1 MFGFENL
8 TVYKKS
14 ESFYSELLDIFKDPK
29 VDRILK
35 NQLKR
40 SSSSVVLNIAE
51 GSGKLRINDKRNFYM
66 IARGS
71 ISESIATLR
80 LLKIDKSIS
89 EDQFKKLHS
98 LGGEIGKML
107 TSLAKNTT

>member
-8 TVYKKS
+8 IVYKKS
-14 ESFYSELLDIFKDPK
+14 ESFYAELSNIFKDPK
-29 VDRILK
+29 VDKILK

-51 GSGKLRINDKRNFYM
+51 GSGKLRPNDKRNFYI

-80 LLKIDKSIS
+80 LLRIDSTIS
-89 EDQFKKLHS
+89 NDQFTKLHS
-98 LGGEIGKML
+98 LGCEIGKML
-107 TSLAKNTT
+107 TGLSKNTI